1 MIFEKEINIYAK
13 DAILKRFQANETSIS
28 ITQGKISAL
37 ISESELVELQNSK
50 ETMYSK
56 LASVQMD
63 VSGLTESFSDLT
75 TKYDTVTGQYSALDA
90 KVAEYKRGVDGLSAN
105 ITAVNSR
112 LSENYSTTEAM
123 NAAIKA
129 SVDGLSTTVSKT

>member
-1 MIFEKEINIYAK
+1 MVGVSINALLFEQTRTHAKGHPIKDAFYYGFLEKEEGGVIFEKEINIYAK

-56 LASVQMD
+56 
-63 VSGLTESFSDLT
+63 
-75 TKYDTVTGQYSALDA
+75 
-90 KVAEYKRGVDGLSAN
+90 
-105 ITAVNSR
+105 
-112 LSENYSTTEAM
+112 
-123 NAAIKA
+123 
-129 SVDGLSTTVSKT
+129 

>member
-1 MIFEKEINIYAK
+1 MQISSYYLIKEKPMLKGIHPGCFLLWIFPEKEEGGVIFEKEINIYAK
-13 DAILKRFQANETSIS
+13 NAILKRFQANETSIS

-63 VSGLTESFSDLT
+63 VSGLTESLLGSDN
-75 TKYDTVTGQYSALDA
+75 
-90 KVAEYKRGVDGLSAN
+90 KV
-105 ITAVNSR
+105 
-112 LSENYSTTEAM
+112 
-123 NAAIKA
+123 
-129 SVDGLSTTVSKT
+129 